1 MYYWVDKKI
10 LVDVRLRPPLPTGA
24 APGGCPLWPA
34 PRLTRLCGAPRA
46 GSPYYDLARLTP
58 AGQLYAYHGQAPGKA
73 GYAALAPAGGVG
85 RGQERA

>member
-24 APGGCPLWPA
+24 APGGCPPVA
-34 PRLTRLCGAPRA
+34 CATPHAAVRAPRA
-46 GSPYYDLARLTP
+46 GSPYDDLARLTP